1 MTTALYPASFD
12 PITFGHID
20 IAERASQLFSQVK
33 VAVFDKPRKSLTFSP
48 EERIQL
54 TTSALD
60 HLANVEVIG
69 YSGLTVQFAR
79 QIGAQVI
86 IRGLRAISDF
96 EVEMQYSL
104 ANQSLAPEID
114 TVCLMNSQKFSFIS
128 SSIVKEIALN
138 GGDVSHLVPAH
149 VVEALQHKLQH
160 RSES

>member
-1 MTTALYPASFD
+1 
-12 PITFGHID
+12 
-20 IAERASQLFSQVK
+20 
-33 VAVFDKPRKSLTFSP
+33 
-48 EERIQL
+48 
-54 TTSALD
+54 
-60 HLANVEVIG
+60 
-69 YSGLTVQFAR
+69 
-79 QIGAQVI
+79 
-86 IRGLRAISDF
+86 
-96 EVEMQYSL
+96 MQYSL